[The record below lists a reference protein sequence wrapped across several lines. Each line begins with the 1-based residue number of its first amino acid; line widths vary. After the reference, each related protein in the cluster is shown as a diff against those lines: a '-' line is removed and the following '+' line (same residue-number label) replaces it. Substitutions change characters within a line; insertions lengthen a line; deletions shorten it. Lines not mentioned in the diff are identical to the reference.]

1 MYLESVFRKV
11 FCRYPLDVKLCQ
23 MKKIHLENAFGNCF
37 WGYPLAL
44 DVKLY
49 QMKIHSSL
57 AEQEIWK
64 RLQYQK
70 QPKETTEFQS
80 VEETLLSLTIQL
92 NKARYSYSY

>member
-1 MYLESVFRKV
+1 MYLESVFRKG

-49 QMKIHSSL
+49 QMMKIYWQKVD
-57 AEQEIWK
+57 A
-64 RLQYQK
+64 QYMQIA
-70 QPKETTEFQS
+70 T
-80 VEETLLSLTIQL
+80 
-92 NKARYSYSY
+92 